1 MCSDNNIY
9 RNFEVQLNK
18 FCSFVNRMQEAAP
31 HNESASHRQS
41 EQRHSRS
48 SLIESHLLSI
58 TVIVSES
65 VHVILLSE
73 CHNTFLITAITTL
86 VWQTR
91 EVFGVQ
97 LKTSDGESCNR
108 SQT

>member
-1 MCSDNNIY
+1 MCTDNNIY

-31 HNESASHRQS
+31 HDEPASHRQS
-41 EQRHSRS
+41 EQRHSLISRS

-86 VWQTR
+86 V
-91 EVFGVQ
+91 
-97 LKTSDGESCNR
+97 
-108 SQT
+108 